1 MQGTVECTRCHA
13 HMESGWVPDNTHAGL
28 QQENWS
34 PGEPQPSFWTGLKVE
49 KKDIV
54 IPVTT
59 FRCPNCGYLESYAI
73 PQSQNGV
80 LVSGTSSSQRQRTA
94 VLIALGVMALMMAL
108 GVVFLIRAR

>member
-1 MQGTVECTRCHA
+1 
-13 HMESGWVPDNTHAGL
+13 MESGWVPDNTHTGL
-28 QQENWS
+28 QRENWC

-80 LVSGTSSSQRQRTA
+80 LVSGRSSSRRQLA
-94 VLIALGVMALMMAL
+94 FVLIGLVALLIAL
-108 GVVFLIRAR
+108 GVVFLVRAK

>member
-1 MQGTVECTRCHA
+1 
-13 HMESGWVPDNTHAGL
+13 MESGWVPDNTHAGL

-80 LVSGTSSSQRQRTA
+80 LVSGRSSSQRQLAA
-94 VLIALGVMALMMAL
+94 VLIGLVALLIAFGV
-108 GVVFLIRAR
+108 GVLFLIRAR

>member
-1 MQGTVECTRCHA
+1 MKGTVECTRCHT

-28 QQENWS
+28 QRENWC

-49 KKDIV
+49 EKDIV

-73 PQSQNGV
+73 PQSRNGV
-80 LVSGTSSSQRQRTA
+80 LVSGRSSSRRQLVFVLIGLAA
-94 VLIALGVMALMMAL
+94 VLIGLGVALL
-108 GVVFLIRAR
+108 VRVK

>member
-1 MQGTVECTRCHA
+1 MTETVECARCHA
-13 HMESGWVPDNTHAGL
+13 HMESGWVPDNTHTGF
-28 QQENWS
+28 QRENWC

-49 KKDIV
+49 IGKFM
-54 IPVTT
+54 PVTT

-80 LVSGTSSSQRQRTA
+80 LVSGRSSRQRQLAA
-94 VLIALGVMALMMAL
+94 VLIGLVALLIAFGV